1 MAEFT
6 RECECQRCG
15 RKYVVTGVAANPS
28 NETQRGAEI
37 PCECGAFFLAHV
49 PGSANQNRIR
59 IEPAGGPTGVKDVK
73 A

>member
-28 NETQRGAEI
+28 NETQAAAEI
-37 PCECGAFFLAHV
+37 PCECGAFVVAHL

-59 IEPAGGPTGVKDVK
+59 IEATGGPTGVK